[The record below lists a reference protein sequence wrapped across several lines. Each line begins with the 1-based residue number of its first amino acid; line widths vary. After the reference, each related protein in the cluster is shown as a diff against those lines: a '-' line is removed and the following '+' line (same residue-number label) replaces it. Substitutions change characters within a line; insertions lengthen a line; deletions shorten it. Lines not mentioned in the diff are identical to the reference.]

1 MNDPTNE
8 DQSETE
14 TINVV
19 PLADLTLVL
28 LIVLMVLSP
37 MISQSMIHVATPS
50 VKSDKNIVQKPEE
63 DKKPV
68 EPLIIGITLQ
78 GYTLNNTPAESLE
91 QLMSALRARMEETP
105 DRPVL
110 VTADNVVTVGSVV
123 EVLDLAKSNGA
134 KKVSLLKKPEPG
146 AQDAPGE
153 NAPL

>member
-50 VKSDKNIVQKPEE
+50 VKSDKNIEQKPDD

-68 EPLIIGITLQ
+68 EPLIINITTQ
-78 GYTLNNTPAESLE
+78 GYSLNNTPAESLE
-91 QLMSALRARMEETP
+91 QLMSALKARMEETP

-110 VTADNVVTVGSVV
+110 VTADNVVTVGTVV

-134 KKVSLLKKPEPG
+134 KKVSLLKKSEPG
-146 AQDAPGE
+146 AQDPGME